1 MTAVPREDAVRVLIV
16 EDHVL
21 IAQSLKTALG
31 AEGFC
36 VALGDL
42 DGRLRLLRNVEEFG
56 PDLVVLDL
64 DLGASL
70 GSGETLVPELSRSG
84 ARVLVLTGSG
94 DRVRFGTALEAGAV
108 DVISKSEPFDRLLG
122 AVIAA
127 ARGDSTM
134 AETEKHRL
142 LGEMKLARQQRR
154 ALRQTFEQLTNRERQ
169 VLLALAD
176 GSCVSQ
182 IAEAWVV
189 SEATVRSQ
197 VRGVLTKL
205 GVSSQLEAV
214 ALAHRSGWTRPE
226 QR

>member
-1 MTAVPREDAVRVLIV
+1 M
-16 EDHVL
+16 
-21 IAQSLKTALG
+21 G
-31 AEGFC
+31 
-36 VALGDL
+36 
-42 DGRLRLLRNVEEFG
+42 
-56 PDLVVLDL
+56 VV
-64 DLGASL
+64 
-70 GSGETLVPELSRSG
+70 
-84 ARVLVLTGSG
+84 
-94 DRVRFGTALEAGAV
+94 
-108 DVISKSEPFDRLLG
+108 SKSEPFDHLLG
-122 AVIAA
+122 AVVTA

-134 AETEKHRL
+134 AESEKHRL
-142 LGEMKLARQQRR
+142 LGEMKLARQQRH

-214 ALAHRSGWTRPE
+214 ALAHRSGWNRPE
-226 QR
+226 QQR